1 MEAARAG
8 EQGRG
13 FAVVAAEV
21 RALAQR
27 LADAAVVEQAA
38 AAAESMQEN
47 AQLLVQSVSAF
58 KLSRV
63 ASIPSVAN

>member
-27 LADAAVVEQAA
+27 LADAAVVERA
-38 AAAESMQEN
+38 AAAELMQEN

-58 KLSRV
+58 KLSRA

>member
-27 LADAAVVEQAA
+27 LADAAVVERA
-38 AAAESMQEN
+38 AAAELMQEN